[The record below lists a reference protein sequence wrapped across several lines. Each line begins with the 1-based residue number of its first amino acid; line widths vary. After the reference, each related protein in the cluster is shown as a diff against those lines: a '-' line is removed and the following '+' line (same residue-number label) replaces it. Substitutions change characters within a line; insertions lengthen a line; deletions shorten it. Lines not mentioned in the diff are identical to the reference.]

1 MTMLRGLDRLRIFN
15 RMLVVLAAGLAA
27 AGCSAKTV
35 GEARYGAED
44 CRRVALLDVAT
55 GNSIRGVEDLALD
68 PARDRLYV
76 AAYDRR
82 GVERAVR
89 RKEFSIPEGGV
100 YTVSLSG
107 LVDGRDTAPATA
119 FVRREDI
126 AGGLRPHG
134 ISYNAEIGEI
144 AFINRGYQRLNGR
157 WKMIPRVERIG
168 VRGEIIVGKEAAT
181 PCAANDLLD
190 EPRLSMISFDHEHCD
205 WRAGLEDAFSL
216 RRSGV
221 VDEDGAP
228 LYDRALYA
236 NGIARTADGGIALA
250 ATREKAVLLM
260 DERAGGLTLSRR
272 IALPGGPDNLTLA
285 TDGAIIAAVHPSLF
299 LMGLHRRLGFAA
311 APSRIVKADPATNS
325 VEVLFDDP
333 EGALFSAATVGAEWN
348 GALIAGSVTDDGLL
362 VCKAAG

>member
-1 MTMLRGLDRLRIFN
+1 MTMLRGLDRLGVFN
-15 RMLVVLAAGLAA
+15 RLLFVLAAGVGVAA
-27 AGCSAKTV
+27 CSVRAD
-35 GEARYGAED
+35 GEARYGADD
-44 CRRVALLDVAT
+44 CHRVALLDVAT
-55 GNSIRGVEDLALD
+55 GKTIRGAEDLALD
-68 PARDRLYV
+68 PGRDRLYV

-82 GVERAVR
+82 RVERAVR

-100 YTVSLSG
+100 YSISLSG
-107 LVDGRDTAPATA
+107 LMSGAETVNATPI
-119 FVRREDI
+119 VRTDDI

-134 ISYNAEIGEI
+134 IAFNSAVGEI
-144 AFINRGYQRLNGR
+144 AFINRGYQRIDGR
-157 WKMIPRVERIG
+157 WKLIPRVERIG
-168 VRGEIIVGKEAAT
+168 ARAEIYVGKEAAT

-190 EPRLSMISFDHEHCD
+190 EPREAMISFDHEHCD
-205 WRAGLEDAFSL
+205 WRASLEDAFSL

-221 VDEDGAP
+221 VDEEGAP

-236 NGIARTADGGIALA
+236 NGIARTPDGMIALA
-250 ATREKAVLLM
+250 ATREKALLLM
-260 DERAGGLTLSRR
+260 DERAEGLSLSRR

-285 TDGAIIAAVHPSLF
+285 PDGAIIAAVHPSLF

-311 APSRIVKADPATNS
+311 APSRIVRANLATNT
-325 VEVLFDDP
+325 VDLLFDDP